1 MSIYVER
8 ATIMLHRMINTMYQK
23 DIELARIT
31 KCATQFLMTGI
42 SSNSISSQILDS
54 CIKMQNPDGGW
65 VSVVDTIW
73 NAKFLSFFPDTN
85 NLILNAISYL
95 DENRVSKGFG
105 RSKRDIPRIP
115 VSGIA
120 FYLLPDLASK
130 PSLNWLEKLWETEKN
145 GLTYKAAYVLLAF
158 HQNNYVPEYTSLV
171 SEILE
176 WLVSQQEVDGGYAP
190 WKNHPVGTNIY
201 CTAVT
206 LISILKYID
215 EYPQYFDVANKAY
228 KYICNTQLP
237 NGLWKYHELEDGG
250 AWGLVALTQFERKFN
265 IN

>member
-42 SSNSISSQILDS
+42 SSNSISGQILDS

-115 VSGIA
+115 VSV
-120 FYLLPDLASK
+120 SK
-130 PSLNWLEKLWETEKN
+130 GCSR
-145 GLTYKAAYVLLAF
+145 
-158 HQNNYVPEYTSLV
+158 
-171 SEILE
+171 
-176 WLVSQQEVDGGYAP
+176 
-190 WKNHPVGTNIY
+190 
-201 CTAVT
+201 
-206 LISILKYID
+206 ILKP
-215 EYPQYFDVANKAY
+215 EACRSCVNKAH
-228 KYICNTQLP
+228 LP
-237 NGLWKYHELEDGG
+237 FPQEMPSAQRLS
-250 AWGLVALTQFERKFN
+250 ACT
-265 IN
+265 